1 MIVDK
6 HIAACVE
13 ISFCPVFQFAR
24 QFLEKKI
31 YKILERVFFLRKI
44 AFAESMDAQR
54 IKFLNSNFTTKQLV
68 KNILKNKN

>member
-54 IKFLNSNFTTKQLV
+54 ITFLKSNFTTKQLV

>member
-24 QFLEKKI
+24 QFLEKKTYI
-31 YKILERVFFLRKI
+31 ILESFFCLRKI

-54 IKFLNSNFTTKQLV
+54 ITFLKSNFTTKQLV

>member
-54 IKFLNSNFTTKQLV
+54 IKFLKSNFTTKQLV

>member
-6 HIAACVE
+6 HIAACIE

-24 QFLEKKI
+24 QFLEKKTNI
-31 YKILERVFFLRKI
+31 ILESFFFLRKI

-54 IKFLNSNFTTKQLV
+54 IKFLKSNFTTKQLV